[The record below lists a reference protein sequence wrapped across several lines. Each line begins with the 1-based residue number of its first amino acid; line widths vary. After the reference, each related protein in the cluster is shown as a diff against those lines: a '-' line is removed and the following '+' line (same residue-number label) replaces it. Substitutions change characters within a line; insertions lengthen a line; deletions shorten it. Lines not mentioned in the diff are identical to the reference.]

1 VLARPERASHGPG
14 VPANAIAVAP
24 ATFNTVNKLAAG
36 IADTLALG
44 LLCEYLALAVPIV
57 LAPNVSPPLARHPQY
72 RRSIAE
78 LRTWGV
84 RVLDEETSASGPSSG
99 WMQSWRR
106 VLEALPPPGGSASR
120 AG

>member
-1 VLARPERASHGPG
+1 VFP
-14 VPANAIAVAP
+14 PANAIAVAP

-44 LLCEYLALAVPIV
+44 LLCEYLALAVPIM
-57 LAPNVSPPLARHPQY
+57 LAPNVSPPLARHPQS

-84 RVLDEETSASGPSSG
+84 RVLDEETSPSGPSSG

>member
-57 LAPNVSPPLARHPQY
+57 LPP
-72 RRSIAE
+72 
-78 LRTWGV
+78 T
-84 RVLDEETSASGPSSG
+84 
-99 WMQSWRR
+99 
-106 VLEALPPPGGSASR
+106 
-120 AG
+120 